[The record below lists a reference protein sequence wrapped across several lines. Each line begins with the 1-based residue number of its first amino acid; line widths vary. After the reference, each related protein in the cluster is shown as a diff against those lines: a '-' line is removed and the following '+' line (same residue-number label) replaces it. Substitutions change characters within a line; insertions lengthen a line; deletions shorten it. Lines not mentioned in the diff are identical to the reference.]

1 MLDQKAFGEK
11 LRNHRKSLALSQ
23 EDVAD
28 QVGVSPQAVSKWETG
43 ECLPDCFN
51 LASFCKIYGISAD
64 LLLETETTKNIDQV
78 AAKIEQLADEYIW
91 TQSELNRYDG
101 ISSDGQKTSHW
112 DLGAD
117 LLKLWKG
124 IYFIETGNREI
135 QNREKERGNLRIK
148 SDFGLKIWDDD
159 GIVAVVSNQLLDRL
173 DSIGEREYSL
183 MQTLCTRESMSLLS
197 AFPRDGVAIGKE
209 ELTEKCGIE
218 PAHLNDLLLTLLEAQ
233 IIEFVSKGKQY
244 PVSGY
249 KISGHY
255 GITAYL
261 VLASLFLL
269 SKTSYTVS
277 EYLPDARQ

>member
-1 MLDQKAFGEK
+1 M
-11 LRNHRKSLALSQ
+11 
-23 EDVAD
+23 
-28 QVGVSPQAVSKWETG
+28 
-43 ECLPDCFN
+43 
-51 LASFCKIYGISAD
+51 
-64 LLLETETTKNIDQV
+64 LLETETVKNIDQV

-91 TQSELNRYDG
+91 TQSGLERYDG
-101 ISSDGQKTSHW
+101 TSRDGKKTSHR

-124 IYFIETGNREI
+124 IYFIETSNREI
-135 QNREKERGNLRIK
+135 QKQEKEKGNLRVK
-148 SDFGLKIWDDD
+148 SDFGMKIWDDD
-159 GIVAVVSNQLLDRL
+159 GIVAVVDNQLLDRL

-183 MQTLCTRESMSLLS
+183 MQTLCTRESMKLLS

-209 ELTEKCGIE
+209 VLTEKCGIE
-218 PAHLNDLLLTLLEAQ
+218 PTRLNDLLLTLLEAQ
-233 IIEFVSKGKQY
+233 IIEFVSKGRHY

-261 VLASLFLL
+261 VLASLYIL

-277 EYLPDARQ
+277 EYLPDNRL